1 MRIVRC
7 APATERLVLRFM
19 TSIIPERNMGART
32 RWVTALLLLSV
43 AACKDNDPNE
53 GREARPGSPVY
64 DEPLGQNER
73 FSFTPGPPGSYP
85 GLRVEIEVDGQVYQ
99 SEELEILMREWDGVT
114 TIERPLATA
123 QQAQFARFPGLGL
136 EERLEEAILQG
147 AGRTEPLP
155 PLDDIRIELAQPLA
169 TDRQPRTPDQVFD
182 EQLARIARNVEAA
195 MSAEGQKD
203 IACPPGTRAP
213 WTVHEQIGS
222 IGHVTFWTGLTFGFT
237 LGASTEAYAWVLHFA
252 PEGVYMTLQEA
263 IGVQVIPSVGLA
275 ATSGIGFLSDSETR
289 GSQRFSAGT
298 IDGYSCNIAFSFG
311 TSQTILTWF
320 LKGRENTDLHTAL
333 QWDVGVGFSVPLA
346 ALFSP
351 IAGFLSFPINVGLS
365 NGQVSTRFIEG
376 RGTFVFV
383 GGYTSPCSTPLPE
396 GPAPPITTAAEGA
409 ELFRRIA
416 DDLTAM
422 QESAGERGTP
432 TLAALADQV
441 GRSLGPVIEIHARG
455 GQAQPSTGVGPG
467 TNGDASSD
475 WGRRS
480 STGQPCP
487 ECPATTI
494 EGFTRETFSNFSAAG
509 DDPDA
514 IIDAAIQAAAQSTE
528 TLPQQDLQA
537 SQTAQI
543 AGAVDGLFALAYE
556 YAADPEEPNRYVSDV
571 IVDIDVRAGEPAY
584 FEFTAQEIADLIGRP
599 VEDVDGATI
608 CIQADFGGPR
618 LEDSCVVL
626 EDEFI
631 NGTLTFEN
639 VTQLLFYADVDLS
652 TAAGDFPED
661 VADWTVRPALRR
673 ARVAPGPVAR
683 VQLNGTQSIYG
694 GAPATLNASV
704 VDEYGNIISL
714 PVTFR
719 FLDAD
724 GNVVHESTS
733 EDGLATWQFQPPRS
747 TPAISA
753 IEATTFVDGDGNNY
767 PGFAVVGERMSVAA
781 TLLVDGRP
789 VTELG
794 WQTGTITSR
803 EFYVVAASA
812 STLQELG
819 LTAPTPIP
827 SGAAVVLVNPGDLRS
842 TELRWP

>member
-1 MRIVRC
+1 
-7 APATERLVLRFM
+7 
-19 TSIIPERNMGART
+19 MGART
-32 RWVTALLLLSV
+32 RWVTALLLLSL
-43 AACKDNDPNE
+43 AACKDDGPNE
-53 GREARPGSPVY
+53 GRETRPGSPVY

-123 QQAQFARFPGLGL
+123 QQAQFARLPSLGL
-136 EERLEEAILQG
+136 DERLEEAILQG

-155 PLDDIRIELAQPLA
+155 PLDEIRIELAQPLA
-169 TDRQPRTPDQVFD
+169 TDRQPRSPDQIFD

-195 MSAEGQKD
+195 MSTEGQKN

-213 WTVHEQIGS
+213 WTAHEKIGS
-222 IGHVTFWTGLTFGFT
+222 FGHVTFWMALTFGF
-237 LGASTEAYAWVLHFA
+237 STGVSEAYAWAVHFA
-252 PEGVYMTLQEA
+252 PEGIYMTLQESFGA
-263 IGVQVIPSVGLA
+263 QVIPSVGIS
-275 ATSGIGFLSDSETR
+275 ATSGIGFLVDRETR
-289 GSQRFSAGT
+289 STQRFSAGT
-298 IDGYSCNIAFSFG
+298 IEGKSYSISFNFLA
-311 TSQTILTWF
+311 QQMVLTW
-320 LKGRENTDLHTAL
+320 GSRDEGGLHTGL
-333 QWDVGVGFSVPLA
+333 QWDVGTGFSLPIE
-346 ALFSP
+346 ALF
-351 IAGFLSFPINVGLS
+351 GFLSTFLTLPINVGVAEAK
-365 NGQVSTRFIEG
+365 VSTRLIED
-376 RGTFVFV
+376 RPTFVFMT
-383 GGYTSPCSTPLPE
+383 GYDSDCSAPMTATTPAEALS
-396 GPAPPITTAAEGA
+396 TAAEGEEVFQRLMNELDRMQQSA
-409 ELFRRIA
+409 EDR
-416 DDLTAM
+416 DDPVL
-422 QESAGERGTP
+422 S
-432 TLAALADQV
+432 ALADQV
-441 GRSLGPVIEIHARG
+441 ARSMRPVIERQSRRG
-455 GQAQPSTGVGPG
+455 GAEPDTGIGPG

-475 WGRRS
+475 WVRRTS
-480 STGQPCP
+480 SQELCP

-494 EGFTRETFSNFSAAG
+494 EGFTNQTFGNFSAAG
-509 DDPDA
+509 DDPAA
-514 IIDAAIQAAAQSTE
+514 IMDAAIEAAAQSSE
-528 TLPQQDLQA
+528 TLPQQELFA

-543 AGAVDGLFALAYE
+543 AGAVDGAFALAYE
-556 YAADPEEPNRYVSDV
+556 YAADPDEPNRYVSDA

-683 VQLNGTQSIYG
+683 VQLTGTQSIYG

-704 VDEYGNIISL
+704 VDEFGNIISL
-714 PVTFR
+714 PITFR

-747 TPAISA
+747 TPAISS
-753 IEATTFVDGDGNNY
+753 IEATTFVDGEGNNY

-803 EFYVVAASA
+803 EFYVVAADA
-812 STLQELG
+812 TTLQELG
-819 LTAPTPIP
+819 LGAPTPIP
-827 SGAAVVLVNPGDLRS
+827 SGATIVLVNPGDLRS